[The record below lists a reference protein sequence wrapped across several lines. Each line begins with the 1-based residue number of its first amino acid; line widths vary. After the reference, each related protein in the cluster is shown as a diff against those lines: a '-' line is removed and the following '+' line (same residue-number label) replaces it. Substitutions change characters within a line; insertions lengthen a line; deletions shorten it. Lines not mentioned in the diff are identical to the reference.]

1 MLGARTGA
9 WAKSGAPLPY
19 DAEIEYLG
27 STATQYFDTRIAVT
41 STTRIRAL
49 ASAETTANGFIFGS
63 LAGLTYIGAQYYH
76 RVGLRVFCGKASSAY
91 NQSGF
96 VAGTAYLY
104 EIDNENGAISIDGAT
119 VKTTGTSG
127 GVGGMIYAFRNNAQT
142 EGASCNIYSIEIWD
156 NNILV
161 RDLIPVRKVN
171 IGYMYDRVSGQF
183 FGNEGTG
190 DFVIGPDKTT

>member
-1 MLGARTGA
+1 MLGARTAA
-9 WAKSGAPLPY
+9 WSGKPLPY
-19 DAEIEYLG
+19 DSEIEYLG
-27 STATQYFDTRIAVT
+27 STAMQYFNTGVVVT
-41 STTRIRAL
+41 STTRIRVL
-49 ASAETTANGFIFGS
+49 ASFETTTNGFIFGS
-63 LAGLTYIGAQYYH
+63 HADSTYIGVQYYSGI
-76 RVGLRVFCGKASSAY
+76 GLRVFCGRASEGY

-96 VAGTAYLY
+96 VAGTAYIY

-119 VKTTGTSG
+119 VKTTGNSG
-127 GVGGMIYAFRNNAQT
+127 GVGGMIYAFRINTQT

-190 DFVIGPDKTT
+190 YFVVGPDKTT